1 MHCSKFMLACVA
13 FSLGAVSL
21 ASIALAIST
30 DYWLMLSEEVTT
42 ESMLSISEITVMKE
56 MNYSMPETI
65 EIASKI
71 GLWRFCIIYAEGKA
85 CTPLD
90 YTSSLKKKDKN
101 DKQETTTAIAEAQRA
116 ATPVFLTGFFLVIC
130 STLFNIVGN
139 IRGNVLTL
147 LAAVFYINAGL
158 CIAVGMVLYI
168 TFINDET
175 SHAKKSEDLAFSY
188 EYSWSTYLVA
198 LCFFASQTAAVVCI
212 SIFIKRFP
220 SSEDKLRIIPGLE
233 RKFSVPMDQTNP
245 TIIL

>member
-1 MHCSKFMLACVA
+1 MLACVA

-30 DYWLMLSEEVTT
+30 DYWLLLSEEVLTA
-42 ESMLSISEITVMKE
+42 SMLSEDELKY
-56 MNYSMPETI
+56 MNDSGMPETWNV
-65 EIASKI
+65 ASKI
-71 GLWRFCIIYAEGKA
+71 GLWRFCIIHVEGKD

-90 YTSSLKKKDKN
+90 YSSSLKKKDKN
-101 DKQETTTAIAEAQRA
+101 DNQETTTAIAEAQRA
-116 ATPVFLTGFFLVIC
+116 ATPVFLTGFFLIIC

-198 LCFFASQTAAVVCI
+198 LCFFASQTSAVVCI
-212 SIFIKRFP
+212 TIFIKRFP

-233 RKFSVPMDQTNP
+233 RKFSVPMDQTNQ